1 MLTKTHK
8 AFTLLE
14 MSIVLFIISLLILIM
29 LPNLAAQRKH
39 ATSTHR
45 QAMTAVVQTQIDLYK
60 NDTGDNTVDYGRLQ
74 RNDYLTAAQVAK
86 AHKQHIAIVGGRAV
100 AR

>member
-1 MLTKTHK
+1 MKKKLP

-39 ATSTHR
+39 ATGTHR
-45 QAMTAVVQTQIDLYK
+45 QAMVAVVQTQIDLYK
-60 NDTGDNTVDYGRLQ
+60 NDTGETTVDFGRLE
-74 RNDYLTAAQVAK
+74 RNDYLTPAQVVK
-86 AHKQHIAIVGGRAV
+86 ARRQKIVIVNGKAM